1 MSIRIN
7 VNALVVHEDKIL
19 LIKFEDENGPH
30 YNLPGGGVDDGE
42 SLPAAL
48 KRECLEEANAEV
60 NVLDLVGSWEYVP
73 ELHGN
78 KFGSKQ
84 KVGFIFL
91 CGLKP
96 GSLPSLPAKPD
107 PNQVAVEWMKISDLE
122 DLPPSRRHPI
132 FPQIDHYLL
141 GAIRSKNKAFFVSG
155 V

>member
-7 VNALVVHEDKIL
+7 VNALVVHDDKIL

-91 CGLKP
+91 CVLKP

-107 PNQVAVEWMKISDLE
+107 PNQVAVEWMKVSDLE

-132 FPQIDHYLL
+132 FPQIDRYLL
-141 GAIRSKNKAFFVSG
+141 EAIRGKNKAFFVSG